1 LANPDPEID
10 YATAMAARKDI
21 IMATGR
27 SDNPN
32 QVNNVLGFPFI
43 FRGALDVRATK
54 INEAMKLAAVHAI
67 AGLAKESVPEVV
79 NLAYGERNLAFG
91 PTYLIPKPFDPRLI
105 YTVAPA
111 IARAAMESGVAQKP
125 ITDWLAYEE
134 QLRNRLGRD
143 DKFVR
148 LIMQKARS
156 APKRLAFNEADTY
169 RVLKAAQICY
179 EEGIAEPILLGDP
192 ERIAQLNAEYHLG
205 LESLTVIDP
214 RMPKAPNSV
223 EYAAAYYK
231 DRQRRGISQEESRRL
246 MRNRDFYGPMMVKHG
261 HADAYVTGSTTKYS
275 RAVKPVMEILGPKS
289 SQTRVA
295 GMYIMLTKRGPMFFA
310 DTTLNEDPSAEQLAQ
325 IVSVVAQSVK
335 RMNIVPKVAL
345 LSFSNFGSHRGVLP
359 TKMRKTLDLIRERMP
374 DLIIDGEMQANF
386 AVDNALLKEMF
397 PFSELVDNAPNVFI
411 FPGLASGNISY
422 KLLQSLAGMEAIG
435 PLLTGLDYPAHV
447 LQMGSS
453 VREIVN
459 TAAMAVVDAQTRQ
472 GK

>member
-1 LANPDPEID
+1 
-10 YATAMAARKDI
+10 
-21 IMATGR
+21 
-27 SDNPN
+27 
-32 QVNNVLGFPFI
+32 
-43 FRGALDVRATK
+43 
-54 INEAMKLAAVHAI
+54 
-67 AGLAKESVPEVV
+67 
-79 NLAYGERNLAFG
+79 
-91 PTYLIPKPFDPRLI
+91 
-105 YTVAPA
+105 
-111 IARAAMESGVAQKP
+111 
-125 ITDWLAYEE
+125 
-134 QLRNRLGRD
+134 
-143 DKFVR
+143 
-148 LIMQKARS
+148 
-156 APKRLAFNEADTY
+156 
-169 RVLKAAQICY
+169 
-179 EEGIAEPILLGDP
+179 
-192 ERIAQLNAEYHLG
+192 
-205 LESLTVIDP
+205 
-214 RMPKAPNSV
+214 
-223 EYAAAYYK
+223 
-231 DRQRRGISQEESRRL
+231 
-246 MRNRDFYGPMMVKHG
+246 
-261 HADAYVTGSTTKYS
+261 
-275 RAVKPVMEILGPKS
+275 MEILGPKS

-310 DTTLNEDPSAEQLAQ
+310 DTTLNEDPTAEHLAQ
-325 IVSVVAQSVK
+325 IVAVVAQSVK

-359 TKMRKTLDLIRERMP
+359 TKMRKALDLIRERMP

>member
-1 LANPDPEID
+1 MFKIFADIDTFDLELDTKDPDKFIETVKILAPTFGGINLEDISAPDCFYIEQRLREELDIPVMHDDQHGTAIITGAALLNGLEVVKKKIGKVKVVFNGAGASAISCATLYLSLGVKPENLTVCDSKGVIYADRTDLTAEKKRFARATKLRTLEEALKDADVFVGLSKGNILNADMVRSMGKNPIVFALANPDPEID
-10 YATAMAARKDI
+10 YATAMEARKDI

-125 ITDWLAYEE
+125 ITDWHAYEE

-148 LIMQKARS
+148 LMVQKARS

-192 ERIAQLNAEYHLG
+192 ERIAQLNEEYHLG
-205 LESLTVIDP
+205 LESLAIVDP
-214 RMPKAPNSV
+214 RMPKAPN
-223 EYAAAYYK
+223 
-231 DRQRRGISQEESRRL
+231 
-246 MRNRDFYGPMMVKHG
+246 
-261 HADAYVTGSTTKYS
+261 
-275 RAVKPVMEILGPKS
+275 
-289 SQTRVA
+289 
-295 GMYIMLTKRGPMFFA
+295 
-310 DTTLNEDPSAEQLAQ
+310 
-325 IVSVVAQSVK
+325 
-335 RMNIVPKVAL
+335 
-345 LSFSNFGSHRGVLP
+345 
-359 TKMRKTLDLIRERMP
+359 
-374 DLIIDGEMQANF
+374 
-386 AVDNALLKEMF
+386 
-397 PFSELVDNAPNVFI
+397 
-411 FPGLASGNISY
+411 
-422 KLLQSLAGMEAIG
+422 
-435 PLLTGLDYPAHV
+435 
-447 LQMGSS
+447 
-453 VREIVN
+453 
-459 TAAMAVVDAQTRQ
+459 
-472 GK
+472 